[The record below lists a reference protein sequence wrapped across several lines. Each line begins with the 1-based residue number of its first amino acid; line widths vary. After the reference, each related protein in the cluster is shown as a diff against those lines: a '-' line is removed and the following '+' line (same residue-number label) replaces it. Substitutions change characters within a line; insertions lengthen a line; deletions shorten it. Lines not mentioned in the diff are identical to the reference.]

1 MTPFFL
7 NVLLALVWMGLT
19 GGYSPVNFAAG
30 YVFAFVV
37 LVVLQR
43 ALPPSGYYTKVFL
56 AFSFVGF
63 FLWEMLKAN
72 LRVAYAVLTPGHD
85 MRPGVVAVPLD
96 VTSDVGITILANLIT
111 LTPGTLSLDV
121 SSNRKV
127 LYVHT
132 MYLDDPDE
140 FRRGIKEGFER
151 RVRELL
157 T

>member
-7 NVLLALVWMGLT
+7 NVLLALVWVALT
-19 GGYSPVNFAAG
+19 GLYTPINFVVGYILS
-30 YVFAFVV
+30 YLV

-43 ALPPSGYYTKVFL
+43 ALPPSGYYTKVFKV
-56 AFSFVGF
+56 FSFAGF
-63 FLWEMLKAN
+63 FLWELFKAN
-72 LRVAYAVLTPGHD
+72 LRVAHAVLTPGHN

-96 VTSDVGITILANLIT
+96 LTGEVEITMLANLIT

-121 SSNRKV
+121 SANRRV

-132 MYLDDPDE
+132 MYLDDPEE
-140 FRRGIKEGFER
+140 FRRGIKDGFER
-151 RVRELL
+151 RVKELL